1 MKPDLEKL
9 RAHADAVDALFADNV
24 TRLNAMV
31 EAQGIIVEY
40 DRSPM
45 REMALQGLAKSI
57 VGMERAQAAIPSYSR
72 TLRLYIAEIEKSA
85 A

>member
-1 MKPDLEKL
+1 MTPDLEKL

-31 EAQGIIVEY
+31 EAQGVIVQY

-45 REMALQGLAKSI
+45 REMALQSLAKS
-57 VGMERAQAAIPSYSR
+57 VVRMQEMQAALSPYSR
-72 TLRLYIAEIEKSA
+72 TMRLYVGEVERSQG
-85 A
+85 

>member
-1 MKPDLEKL
+1 MTPDLEKL

-31 EAQGIIVEY
+31 EAQGVIVQY

-45 REMALQGLAKSI
+45 REMALQSLAKS
-57 VGMERAQAAIPSYSR
+57 VVRMQEMQAALSPYSR
-72 TLRLYIAEIEKSA
+72 TLRLYVGEVERKQG
-85 A
+85 

>member
-24 TRLNAMV
+24 IRLNAMI
-31 EAQGIIVEY
+31 EAQGVVVQC

-45 REMALQGLAKSI
+45 REMALQSLAKS
-57 VGMERAQAAIPSYSR
+57 VVRMQEVQGSLAPYSR
-72 TLRLYIAEIEKSA
+72 TLRVYIAEVEIKHR
-85 A
+85 